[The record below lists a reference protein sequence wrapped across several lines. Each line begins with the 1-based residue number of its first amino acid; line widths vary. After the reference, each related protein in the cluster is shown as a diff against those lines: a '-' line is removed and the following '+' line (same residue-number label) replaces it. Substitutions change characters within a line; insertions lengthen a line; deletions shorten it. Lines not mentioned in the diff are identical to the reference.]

1 MNYFQLI
8 VIALI
13 LAVDIRLI
21 LEAALRNQSTAIVL
35 CHNHPSGSLTP
46 STMDKN
52 LTRQLAEACR
62 IMNIRLL
69 DHVIVS
75 DQGYFSFKDQGLMD

>member
-1 MNYFQLI
+1 
-8 VIALI
+8 
-13 LAVDIRLI
+13 
-21 LEAALRNQSTAIVL
+21 
-35 CHNHPSGSLTP
+35 
-46 STMDKN
+46 MDKN